1 MKRKPSESRL
11 ATPYAI
17 WSVLFIVIP
26 LILIVFFSFTKQ
38 VDGRY
43 MFTLDNFDKF
53 FNVMYFKVVRRSL
66 VLAFISTVLCLIV
79 GYPTAYIISKAKP
92 SRRATLLLLCI
103 LPMWMNFLLRTYAWS
118 AILGKNG
125 FINTLLGMVGLGPIN
140 ILYTDAAVLLGMV
153 YNFLPFMILPIHTI
167 LSKMD
172 QDLINAA
179 KDLGANNF
187 QVFTKVIFPL
197 SLPGVISG
205 ITMVFMPAV
214 STFVIS
220 KLLGGGQFYLIGN
233 LIEQEFMS
241 VGDWHFG
248 SAISI
253 FMMIII
259 LISMAIMNK
268 YSSGT
273 DKEGGGLLL

>member
-1 MKRKPSESRL
+1 MKEEVVIEFKNVCK
-11 ATPYAI
+11 TYK
-17 WSVLFIVIP
+17 LFKNSKKR
-26 LILIVFFSFTKQ
+26 FFSIFSKKVKYTPKKA
-38 VDGRY
+38 VD
-43 MFTLDNFDKF
+43 
-53 FNVMYFKVVRRSL
+53 NVSFQIKRGEAVAL
-66 VLAFISTVLCLIV
+66 
-79 GYPTAYIISKAKP
+79 
-92 SRRATLLLLCI
+92 
-103 LPMWMNFLLRTYAWS
+103 
-118 AILGKNG
+118 LGKNG
-125 FINTLLGMVGLGPIN
+125 FINTLLGAIGLGPIN
-140 ILYTDAAVLLGMV
+140 ILYTDTAVLLGMV
-153 YNFLPFMILPIHTI
+153 YNFLPFMILPIHTA

-179 KDLGANNF
+179 KDLGANGA

-197 SLPGVISG
+197 SLPGVVSG

-220 KLLGGGQFYLIGN
+220 KLLGGGQYYLIGN
-233 LIEQEFMS
+233 LIEQQFMS

-268 YSSGT
+268 YSNGS